1 MDINKLFGD
10 LQSQLGG
17 NQDKIK
23 TALSSANVPQD
34 AFSDLGKQFPGQIKG
49 LGSAF
54 SGAFPQQS
62 GAIGSQ
68 LTSTLQ
74 SANIQEV
81 FSSRSGELNAFLGEG
96 GADQIGGLFN
106 NVQDLDIQGKFD
118 IANERFADVNFGEQ
132 LGDINTDFEVGIA
145 ELSATLSSEETQ
157 AKLAKSFEKFKDLDV
172 EKMWVDAQEKVEAI
186 TTQND
191 IQDKL
196 SGLFKELPE
205 LLEQSDDK
213 LTGLLEG
220 GIDIPFEEMAAK
232 AQMNIDKL
240 SKDGSL
246 TELGDMSKLQMDG
259 LMTQMG
265 KFNTGFRPDR
275 FSEMFGDGIGK
286 FNMGPEMLEDAGFL
300 QKGLGDKF
308 NLGQLTSSDIFN
320 NPASWVGGGKGPAN
334 LQSFL
339 GNPLAQHQGFAAG
352 MTKQFG
358 TMLKSGGI
366 LAGDSAEAQGG
377 MLAISSKLGPAVAK
391 AWRQD
396 NIANIAGSV
405 RSSVPNLEAQAD
417 KLFQNGRFGV
427 SVLGAKK

>member
-1 MDINKLFGD
+1 MDISKLFSD
-10 LQSQLGG
+10 LQSQVGG

-34 AFSDLGKQFPGQIKG
+34 AFKDLSKQFPGQVKG
-49 LGSAF
+49 LGSTF
-54 SGAFPQQS
+54 SSAFPQQS

-96 GADQIGGLFN
+96 GADKISGIFD
-106 NVQDLDIQGKFD
+106 NVQGMDIQGKFD
-118 IANERFADVNFGEQ
+118 LANEKFADINFGEK
-132 LGDINTDFEVGIA
+132 LGDVNTKFEAGMA
-145 ELSATLSSEETQ
+145 ELSTKLSSGEVEAAQ
-157 AKLAKSFEKFKDLDV
+157 KKAFEKFKDIDV
-172 EKMWVDAQEKVEAI
+172 EKMWSEAQEKVEAI
-186 TTQND
+186 STQIN

-196 SGLFKELPE
+196 SGMFQELPA
-205 LLEQSDDK
+205 LLEQADDK

-220 GIDIPFEEMAAK
+220 GIDIPFEEMATK

-240 SKDGSL
+240 AKDGSL
-246 TELGDMSKLQMDG
+246 SELGNMSKLQMDG
-259 LMTQMG
+259 MMTQMG
-265 KFNTGFRPDR
+265 KFNTGFGPDR

-286 FNMGPEMLEDAGFL
+286 FNMNPQMLEDAGFL
-300 QKGLGDKF
+300 QKGLADKF
-308 NLGQLTSSDIFN
+308 ASGALTSGDIFN

-339 GNPLAQHQGFAAG
+339 GNPLAQHQGFMAG
-352 MTKQFG
+352 MTKQFS
-358 TMLKSGGI
+358 TMTKSGA
-366 LAGDSAEAQGG
+366 LLPGDSAEAQGG
-377 MLAISSKLGPAVAK
+377 MLAISSKLGPTVAK

-396 NIANIAGSV
+396 NIANIASSV

-417 KLFQNGRFGV
+417 RLFQNGRFGI

>member
-34 AFSDLGKQFPGQIKG
+34 AFKDLGKQFPGQVKG
-49 LGSAF
+49 LGSTF
-54 SGAFPQQS
+54 SSAFPQQS

-96 GADQIGGLFN
+96 GADRISGIFD
-106 NVQDLDIQGKFD
+106 NVQGMDIQGKFD
-118 IANERFADVNFGEQ
+118 LANEKFADINFGEK
-132 LGDINTDFEVGIA
+132 LGDINTNFEAGMA
-145 ELSATLSSEETQ
+145 ELSTKLSSGELEAAQ
-157 AKLAKSFEKFKDLDV
+157 AKAFEKFKDIDV
-172 EKMWVDAQEKVEAI
+172 EKMWVDAQEKVDAI
-186 TTQND
+186 VTQKN

-196 SGLFKELPE
+196 SGMFQDLPD
-205 LLEQSDDK
+205 LLEQADDK

-220 GIDIPFEEMAAK
+220 GIDIPFEDMATK

-240 SKDGSL
+240 AKDGSL
-246 TELGDMSKLQMDG
+246 TELGNMSKLQMDG

-265 KFNTGFRPDR
+265 KFNTGFGPDR

-286 FNMGPEMLEDAGFL
+286 FNMNPQMLEDAGFL
-300 QKGLGDKF
+300 QKGLADKF
-308 NLGQLTSSDIFN
+308 ASGALTSGDIFN

-352 MTKQFG
+352 MTKQFD

-366 LAGDSAEAQGG
+366 FSGDSAEAQGG
-377 MLAISSKLGPAVAK
+377 MLAISSKLGPTVAK

-396 NIANIAGSV
+396 NIASVADSV
-405 RSSVPNLEAQAD
+405 RSSVPNLQAQAD